1 MFPIVEETIYVAQI
15 CMYFF
20 LKMTTVQQRV
30 NNIILETEKV
40 EWKITDEKRKLVKKK

>member
-1 MFPIVEETIYVAQI
+1 MLNHIYYPLSDMFPIVEETIYVAQI

-40 EWKITDEKRKLVKKK
+40 E